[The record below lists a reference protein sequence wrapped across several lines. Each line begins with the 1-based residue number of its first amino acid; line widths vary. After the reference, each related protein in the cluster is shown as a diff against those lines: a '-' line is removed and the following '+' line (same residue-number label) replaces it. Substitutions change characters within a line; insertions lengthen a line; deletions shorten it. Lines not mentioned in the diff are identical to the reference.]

1 MEHVYGDESLTYKY
15 VFRKIYGSGRG
26 ISFLACM
33 EINMETIYTKF
44 GSLYYG
50 LSQINNLEDQI
61 SEKSF
66 YISFKPNH
74 ASDQSYRAVTYEVSA
89 LRLAP
94 QFLRY
99 FLAFDKRLWITKT
112 RAEQQLP
119 RERQHAIILWKVA
132 LR

>member
-1 MEHVYGDESLTYKY
+1 MEHVYPGDESLTYNY

-66 YISFKPNH
+66 YISFKSTTQ
-74 ASDQSYRAVTYEVSA
+74 ATKVTVR
-89 LRLAP
+89 LRMKSQLYAWRHSSCDT
-94 QFLRY
+94 FLHLIND
-99 FLAFDKRLWITKT
+99 FG
-112 RAEQQLP
+112 
-119 RERQHAIILWKVA
+119 
-132 LR
+132 